1 MSEIE
6 ERCLSLS
13 DKEKMRLIETLR
25 KSLET
30 KDSGKTF
37 EKMHD
42 AIVKVM
48 GCEVITKSR
57 ESDSVIGRTI
67 LAHACAAKGL
77 SENAIGVFIKRDHST
92 VHALKKKMETWLSYP
107 NVFKRENDLY
117 VEFLKELNNET
128 DR

>member
-1 MSEIE
+1 MSDIE

-13 DKEKMRLIETLR
+13 NKEKKRLIEILR

-30 KDSGKTF
+30 RNVGKPF
-37 EKMHD
+37 EKLHD

-48 GCEVITKSR
+48 GCEVITKGR
-57 ESDSVIGRTI
+57 DSYPAIGRAL
-67 LAHACAAKGL
+67 LAYACYCEGMT
-77 SENAIGVFIKRDHST
+77 EQAIGRLLQRDHSSINGM
-92 VHALKKKMETWLSYP
+92 KKKVAMWLDMPHVYK
-107 NVFKRENDLY
+107 VENDLY

>member
-1 MSEIE
+1 MSNT
-6 ERCLSLS
+6 
-13 DKEKMRLIETLR
+13 EKKRLIEILR

-30 KDSGKTF
+30 RDVGRTF

-48 GCEVITKSR
+48 GCEVITKGR
-57 ESDSVIGRTI
+57 ESYPAIGRALLAYACYNEGMTENTI
-67 LAHACAAKGL
+67 GRFLQ
-77 SENAIGVFIKRDHST
+77 RDHSSINGM
-92 VHALKKKMETWLSYP
+92 KKKVTEWLDLPHVY
-107 NVFKRENDLY
+107 RIENDLY

>member
-1 MSEIE
+1 MSN
-6 ERCLSLS
+6 
-13 DKEKMRLIETLR
+13 KEKKRLIEILR

-30 KDSGKTF
+30 KDVGRTF

-48 GCEVITKSR
+48 GCEVITKGR
-57 ESDSVIGRTI
+57 ESYPAIGRALLAYACYNEGMTENTI
-67 LAHACAAKGL
+67 GRLL
-77 SENAIGVFIKRDHST
+77 QRDHSSINGMR
-92 VHALKKKMETWLSYP
+92 KKVTEWLGLPHVY
-107 NVFKRENDLY
+107 KIENDLY

>member
-6 ERCLSLS
+6 ERCLSLPN
-13 DKEKMRLIETLR
+13 KEKVRLIDTLR

-48 GCEVITKSR
+48 GCEVITKGR
-57 ESDSVIGRTI
+57 ELYPAIGRALLAYACSLEGMTEHTI
-67 LAHACAAKGL
+67 GRLL
-77 SENAIGVFIKRDHST
+77 QRDHSSI
-92 VHALKKKMETWLSYP
+92 HAMKKRVRGWLNLP
-107 NVFKRENDLY
+107 HVFKIENDFY